1 MKQHPSKG
9 NTEVFDSTK
18 AVEGFATGSIQ
29 MGGQVIDENLL
40 TRRGATHQIMWI
52 WPASMESLVVPELS
66 LKDNESIAGGE
77 RRKGGFG
84 ESIAGGKGGKVDSAA
99 GLYNNGPWG

>member
-1 MKQHPSKG
+1 
-9 NTEVFDSTK
+9 
-18 AVEGFATGSIQ
+18 
-29 MGGQVIDENLL
+29 
-40 TRRGATHQIMWI
+40 
-52 WPASMESLVVPELS
+52 MESLVVPELS